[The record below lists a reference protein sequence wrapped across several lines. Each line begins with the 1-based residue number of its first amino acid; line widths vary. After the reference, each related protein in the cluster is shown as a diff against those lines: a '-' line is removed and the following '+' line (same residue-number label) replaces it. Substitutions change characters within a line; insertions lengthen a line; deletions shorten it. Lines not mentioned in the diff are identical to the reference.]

1 MNLAIRG
8 IDANL
13 GAEHA
18 DSFRRDLHPDLKADY
33 VLANPPFA
41 LAVPDPEAIRIRDDV
56 AFFQTVKAA
65 IVKSTGVA
73 GRTEE
78 DLDHAIRQIVSKA
91 ISAEGVI
98 DLFSAAGLKKP
109 NISILDDQ
117 FLAEEARPTGIGFV
131 W

>member
-1 MNLAIRG
+1 
-8 IDANL
+8 
-13 GAEHA
+13 
-18 DSFRRDLHPDLKADY
+18 
-33 VLANPPFA
+33 
-41 LAVPDPEAIRIRDDV
+41 VPDPEAIRIRDDV

-73 GRTEE
+73 GRTEG

-131 W
+131 WWIQSRPVASGSPLGISDQNHAR